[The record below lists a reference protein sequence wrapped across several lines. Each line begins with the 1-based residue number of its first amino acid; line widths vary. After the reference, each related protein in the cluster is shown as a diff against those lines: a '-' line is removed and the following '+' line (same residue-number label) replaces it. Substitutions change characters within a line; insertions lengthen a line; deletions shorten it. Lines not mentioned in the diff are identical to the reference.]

1 MLANEGEGVR
11 ELMETNPGSFV
22 LHRVLENMEENQ
34 YRECLVEEMR
44 KKSEGL
50 HSYEKRAKW
59 TSFFN

>member
-1 MLANEGEGVR
+1 MR